1 MKKHRLALA
10 VMPVVIAVAIVA
22 LLFGLPRRAPHYQ
35 KKTLQRA
42 AISLSTNVFK
52 GQAIKTQAMDRGYVP
67 FFGSSELARLDAMH
81 PSVLA
86 AKYKRSYRPFLL
98 GRAGTQSLAQYFA
111 MQDMTPQL
119 YRKKAV
125 MIISPQWFTKHGQL
139 REAFAI
145 YYSPLATSRWLLQ
158 AKPSEANQYA
168 AKRLLN
174 MKTSASKGT
183 MGAAV
188 KRIAR
193 GKAITVAQRRYLQVR
208 LTMLQHE
215 DQLFGQI
222 GLNDKLKKLKHGKKQ
237 LPKHDN
243 ATLLDSVAVKLGRH
257 DTSNNRYGIDNSLY
271 SHRLSHGRMKRLKNS
286 QRHYDYRQSP
296 EYADLQ
302 LVLTTFKQQ
311 HTNVMFVIPP
321 VNAKWSRYT
330 GLSTSMMQQTS
341 TKITQQLRRQGFTN
355 IVDLSRDG
363 GQDYFMQDTIHLGW
377 RGWLAVDKRVQPFLE
392 NAQPLP
398 KLHLNDAYFSKD
410 WQRQIVK

>member
-1 MKKHRLALA
+1 
-10 VMPVVIAVAIVA
+10 
-22 LLFGLPRRAPHYQ
+22 
-35 KKTLQRA
+35 
-42 AISLSTNVFK
+42 
-52 GQAIKTQAMDRGYVP
+52 
-67 FFGSSELARLDAMH
+67 
-81 PSVLA
+81 
-86 AKYKRSYRPFLL
+86 
-98 GRAGTQSLAQYFA
+98 
-111 MQDMTPQL
+111 
-119 YRKKAV
+119 
-125 MIISPQWFTKHGQL
+125 
-139 REAFAI
+139 
-145 YYSPLATSRWLLQ
+145 
-158 AKPSEANQYA
+158 
-168 AKRLLN
+168 
-174 MKTSASKGT
+174 
-183 MGAAV
+183 
-188 KRIAR
+188 
-193 GKAITVAQRRYLQVR
+193 
-208 LTMLQHE
+208 
-215 DQLFGQI
+215 
-222 GLNDKLKKLKHGKKQ
+222 
-237 LPKHDN
+237 
-243 ATLLDSVAVKLGRH
+243 
-257 DTSNNRYGIDNSLY
+257 
-271 SHRLSHGRMKRLKNS
+271 MKRLKNS